1 MTAPASR
8 SRGTQ
13 TPTTAGYGPWLADR
27 LAQSW
32 GVNTGNGHDKTVW
45 FTLLLSPGPPP
56 ARERHG

>member
-13 TPTTAGYGPWLADR
+13 TPTTAGYGLWLVDW

-32 GVNTGNGHDKTVW
+32 GVNTGNGQDKTVW
-45 FTLLLSPGPPP
+45 FTLLLSAAPQT
-56 ARERHG
+56 